1 MSVPGKSPLGE
12 GSAGGA
18 GSASH
23 ASHASRA
30 GGAANRATGAGG
42 ASLCSNCESCEHYD
56 YDEEWDEYV
65 CRVDL
70 DEDEMI
76 RFLSGTNAS
85 CPYYKFYDEYK
96 SVQKQ
101 N

>member
-1 MSVPGKSPLGE
+1 MKDEKSAVGVTGEKRQKSP
-12 GSAGGA
+12 AK
-18 GSASH
+18 
-23 ASHASRA
+23 RI
-30 GGAANRATGAGG
+30 TPP
-42 ASLCSNCESCEHYD
+42 SNCESCEHYD

-65 CRVDL
+65 CKIDL
-70 DEDEMI
+70 DEDEMT
-76 RFLSGTNAS
+76 RFLSGNCRS